1 MGVYKLEEAS
11 EKPCS
16 GFLVV
21 HQGSVQVACNHRPDE
36 DIQTPKDG
44 GMKSLLVGKV
54 YKLYID

>member
-11 EKPCS
+11 KKPCS

-21 HQGSVQVACNHRPDE
+21 HQRSVQVACNHKPNG

-44 GMKSLLVGKV
+44 GMKSLLVGIV
-54 YKLYID
+54 YKLCID